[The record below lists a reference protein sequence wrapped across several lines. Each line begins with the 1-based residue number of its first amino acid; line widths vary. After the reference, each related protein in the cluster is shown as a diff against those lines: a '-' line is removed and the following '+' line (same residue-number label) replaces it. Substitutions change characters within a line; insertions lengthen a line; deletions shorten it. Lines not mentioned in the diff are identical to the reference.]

1 MAYVRFN
8 LVTVISNNL
17 FTFLI
22 MNKQTTLVWILLVL
36 LTVAVGVISSLSLN
50 IAVILILLLSSL
62 KFIGVAFYFMELK
75 KAHIFWKIS
84 ILIYLFIFSILAY
97 NFL

>member
-1 MAYVRFN
+1 MAVA
-8 LVTVISNNL
+8 ISSNL

-50 IAVILILLLSSL
+50 MAVILILLLSSL
-62 KFIGVAFYFMELK
+62 KFIGVTFYFMELK
-75 KAHIFWKIS
+75 KAHIFWKVS
-84 ILIYLFIFSILAY
+84 ILMYLSLFSILAY